1 MLAASLQHLAH
12 TVTSLAHGL
21 GADAAA
27 ALPDLAAAVPSSC
40 TACSPLQDP
49 GIVAPAQ
56 AAADAISMPLPD
68 NLLAYLLGPDG
79 SLLLAPHAPQT
90 APIFSLADAAAAAP
104 AKSDWLSPISDG
116 LEWVLTNIK
125 MGLDRAHVPYSYG
138 WAIVGLTLCTKTL
151 TYPLTKIQAR
161 LKLLAHILH
170 VVNSPRAAVLHARA
184 LRGLAMRAAS
194 LPMEGSFSESEATDS
209 AGGVGARCPKSEA
222 HHRRHQGPVW
232 GGEAQDPARDDRA
245 VQAVRRQPS
254 RECAPKF
261 AFSAMQAASICG
273 TESRLA

>member
-1 MLAASLQHLAH
+1 MCRRHLLQPKAGFSSAAATLLDPDLLAASLQHMAHSATALAH
-12 TVTSLAHGL
+12 SL

-49 GIVAPAQ
+49 GIVAPAH
-56 AAADAISMPLPD
+56 AAADAISAPLPN
-68 NLLAYLLGPDG
+68 NLLASLLGPDG
-79 SLLLAPHAPQT
+79 SLLLAPQAPQT
-90 APIFSLADAAAAAP
+90 APIFSLADAAAAAS

-161 LKLLAHILH
+161 LNLLADILH
-170 VVNSPRAAVLHARA
+170 VVNSPRAAVLHA
-184 LRGLAMRAAS
+184 
-194 LPMEGSFSESEATDS
+194 
-209 AGGVGARCPKSEA
+209 
-222 HHRRHQGPVW
+222 
-232 GGEAQDPARDDRA
+232 
-245 VQAVRRQPS
+245 
-254 RECAPKF
+254 
-261 AFSAMQAASICG
+261 
-273 TESRLA
+273 